1 MTEDY
6 KKINIYLYD
15 PVTKEFLRDSF
26 SDRNPLN
33 PDEPIIPACAT
44 TIAPDVAKEGYT
56 NVWAGNKWKQVE
68 DHRGETFYNTV
79 TEQEE
84 VISFLG
90 SIPDIYVSTDSVRAN
105 KPDGDYWEYDSN
117 EDQWVANVIKYKQH
131 LVNDLIPI
139 EWNKKF
145 EKEFEIDGFYY
156 LPSWKTLY
164 NEIYTMLRDGIRDT
178 YRLRDTHGQYNL
190 VNKDSMKII
199 IACMSDT
206 VDQIYVEKQDLY
218 DYLLKQNDYNKIVK
232 AYEAWCE
239 K

>member
-1 MTEDY
+1 M
-6 KKINIYLYD
+6 
-15 PVTKEFLRDSF
+15 
-26 SDRNPLN
+26 
-33 PDEPIIPACAT
+33 
-44 TIAPDVAKEGYT
+44 
-56 NVWAGNKWKQVE
+56 
-68 DHRGETFYNTV
+68 
-79 TEQEE
+79 
-84 VISFLG
+84 G

-206 VDQIYVEKQDLY
+206 VDQIYIEKQDLY

-232 AYEAWCE
+232 AYEAWC
-239 K
+239 KK